1 MTVEFDRSFLKSID
15 KISNKTIL
23 RKVEKAIEEVEKA
36 QNLSSVSQ
44 IKKLSGFKNY
54 YRIRLG
60 DYRLGLEEKDNATVR
75 FIIIAHRKEIYRFFP

>member
-44 IKKLSGFKNY
+44 IKKLSGFKNSLHNKN
-54 YRIRLG
+54 R
-60 DYRLGLEEKDNATVR
+60 
-75 FIIIAHRKEIYRFFP
+75 

>member
-1 MTVEFDRSFLKSID
+1 MIVEFDRSFLKSID
-15 KISNKTIL
+15 KISNKAIL
-23 RKVEKAIEEVEKA
+23 RKVEKVIEEVEKA

-60 DYRLGLEEKDNATVR
+60 DYRIGLEEQDAKIGR
-75 FIIIAHRKEIYRFFP
+75 AHV